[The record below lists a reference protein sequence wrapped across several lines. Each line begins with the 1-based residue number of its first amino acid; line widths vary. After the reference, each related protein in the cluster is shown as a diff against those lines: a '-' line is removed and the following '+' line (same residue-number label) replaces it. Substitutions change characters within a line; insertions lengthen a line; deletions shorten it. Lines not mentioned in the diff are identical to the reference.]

1 MWITLK
7 LQFYKNRHNIWIVSL
22 KLFFFT
28 TNNWPICTSMYIKMC
43 RPSSF
48 NKTNEK
54 NERNAEKISKITP
67 RPTRTNI
74 KFCLLSL
81 FNHSTKKFSCSWNMK
96 KIYWI
101 KCYMLFPSKFSISHV
116 KKRSLYTINSDKL
129 QTPTMYKKWY
139 DRWIYSSDMII

>member
-54 NERNAEKISKITP
+54 NERNAEKISKITT

-101 KCYMLFPSKFSISHV
+101 KCYMLFPSKFPFLMLKRDLFIQSILTNFKHQQCT
-116 KKRSLYTINSDKL
+116 KNDMIDEYIL
-129 QTPTMYKKWY
+129 QTW
-139 DRWIYSSDMII
+139 